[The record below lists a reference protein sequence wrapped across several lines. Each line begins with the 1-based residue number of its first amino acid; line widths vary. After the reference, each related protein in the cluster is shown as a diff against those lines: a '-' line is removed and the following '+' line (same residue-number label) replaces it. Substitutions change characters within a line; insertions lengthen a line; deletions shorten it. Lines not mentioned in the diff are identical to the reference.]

1 VTDRFRRLAHQW
13 RSTVGLTDEA
23 VAEMIRSDGIDVLVD
38 LAGHTGGNR
47 LLAFAR
53 RPAAVQV
60 AHMVGSGQTTGL
72 SAIDAYLC
80 DSRLCPDGTDR
91 VFSERL
97 VRMSRIP
104 LVYRPP
110 EGMPDV
116 SPPPCRRNGFVTFG
130 CFSRTARINDRV
142 LDAWAAIMRGVP
154 DARLMLNAKPFQEE
168 AAREAFE
175 ARFAE
180 RGVEPERLDLVY
192 TTPQRKTWSAYGE
205 IDIAL
210 DPFPH
215 NAGTT
220 TIEALWMGVP
230 VVSLCDRAPVGR
242 FGASILGAVGLNDWV
257 ADDAADYVAKAV
269 AAASHPKAL
278 AKTRAGLRARFEKS
292 PLRDATGLARELEG
306 VYRKLIKDAR

>member
-1 VTDRFRRLAHQW
+1 
-13 RSTVGLTDEA
+13 
-23 VAEMIRSDGIDVLVD
+23 
-38 LAGHTGGNR
+38 
-47 LLAFAR
+47 
-53 RPAAVQV
+53 
-60 AHMVGSGQTTGL
+60 MVGSGQTTGL
-72 SAIDAYLC
+72 TAIDAYLC
-80 DSRLCPDGTDR
+80 DGRLCPDGTDK

-97 VRMSRIP
+97 VRLSRIP

-110 EGMPDV
+110 EGMPEV
-116 SPPPCRRNGFVTFG
+116 APPPVKRNGFVTFG

-142 LDAWAAIMRGVP
+142 IDAWAQILKGVP
-154 DARLMLNAKPFQEE
+154 DARLMLNAKPFQDSV
-168 AAREAFE
+168 AREAFE

-192 TTPQRKTWSAYGE
+192 TTPQRKTWAAYGD

-220 TIEALWMGVP
+220 TIEACWMGVP
-230 VVSLCDRAPVGR
+230 VVSLSDRAPVGR
-242 FGASILGAVGLNDWV
+242 FGASILGALGLADWV
-257 ADDAADYVAKAV
+257 AEDASGYVAKAV
-269 AAASHPKAL
+269 AAASHPKEL

-292 PLRDATGLARELEG
+292 PLKDAAGLARELEG